1 MESYS
6 VVILVSKS
14 STVTFI
20 PFFLASTFLFNGV
33 KCSFNLALVA
43 SLRAMPSLTALCLLF
58 VIAEILRPVK
68 ANIILA
74 LLSVD
79 CLEPN
84 RVKKKNKNK
93 I

>member
-1 MESYS
+1 
-6 VVILVSKS
+6 
-14 STVTFI
+14 
-20 PFFLASTFLFNGV
+20 
-33 KCSFNLALVA
+33 
-43 SLRAMPSLTALCLLF
+43 MPSLTALCLLF

-84 RVKKKNKNK
+84 RVKKKK
-93 I
+93 IKIKSKYNGSFYNM

>member
-1 MESYS
+1 
-6 VVILVSKS
+6 
-14 STVTFI
+14 
-20 PFFLASTFLFNGV
+20 
-33 KCSFNLALVA
+33 
-43 SLRAMPSLTALCLLF
+43 MPSLTALCLLF

-84 RVKKKNKNK
+84 RVKKKIK
-93 I
+93 IKSKYNGSFYNM